1 MQIKRIELTELLAA
15 LKSLKTP
22 TGELRDKMIDNYLAV
37 NKAIGTI
44 GSENRDIIA
53 LLRQQTGYTEEMA
66 ASVEAAEREHIDTGR
81 EYTQEEVEA
90 RRIAFRF
97 IGEVER
103 TRIRRENET
112 VEVPVRTVS
121 IEEVKQIAQN
131 DQLSFQ
137 HELLFRQYL
146 ATE

>member
-44 GSENRDIIA
+44 ESENRDIIA

-112 VEVPVRTVS
+112 VEVPVRAVS
-121 IEEVKQIAQN
+121 IEEVKQVAQN

>member
-44 GSENRDIIA
+44 EAENRDIIA

-81 EYTQEEVEA
+81 EYTQDEVEA

>member
-44 GSENRDIIA
+44 ESENRDIIA

-81 EYTQEEVEA
+81 EYTQDEVEA

>member
-44 GSENRDIIA
+44 EAENRDIIA

>member
-44 GSENRDIIA
+44 ESENRDIIA

>member
-44 GSENRDIIA
+44 ESENRDIIA

-112 VEVPVRTVS
+112 VEVPVRTAS